1 MKRSIVLIFLIGVVC
16 LPAVG
21 LWTRDA
27 RAQTGTLTP
36 ADISTPTPTVQPILV
51 PTPLPTPDVP
61 PGVRAYRVRAGDT
74 LLSVALETG
83 VDLEETYCLVA
94 PDFTWAQPLVIG
106 DLLTVPEPGT
116 RCHEIGPAETLADVA
131 AAYGVTSA
139 AIAAEPWNAPAL
151 HAGGDGFLPAGR
163 HLRIP
168 PQPVA
173 ANPALVQYAQAS
185 LPLLLSQAPNADP
198 TTALAVVD
206 NLQQSGLPAVGGPGH
221 TVMAPVP
228 ADWPYGTGLF
238 AWPLYGWL
246 TQGFK
251 PDHRAVDIA
260 APVGTV
266 VTAADRGVIIRAGW
280 NSQGYG
286 QFVIVDHN
294 IDYITLYA
302 HLSEVLV
309 NEGDV
314 VAQGQPIGRVGSS
327 GNSTGPHLH
336 FEVRD
341 FGQRVDPIQLLV
353 R

>member
-1 MKRSIVLIFLIGVVC
+1 MC
-16 LPAVG
+16 AG
-21 LWTRDA
+21 LA
-27 RAQTGTLTP
+27 LLGLQSLAAHAQSGTVTP
-36 ADISTPTPTVQPILV
+36 GDISTPTPTPPPILR
-51 PTPLPTPDVP
+51 PTPLPTPDLP

-74 LLSVALETG
+74 LLSVALEVG

-94 PDFTWAQPLVIG
+94 PDFTWATPLVIG
-106 DLLTVPEPGT
+106 DMLTVPEPGT
-116 RCHEIGPAETLADVA
+116 RCHEIQAAETLAHVA
-131 AAYGVTSA
+131 AQYGVEAA
-139 AIAAEPWNAPAL
+139 AIVAEPWNKAAL
-151 HAGGDGFLPAGR
+151 TADAQGFLPAGW

-168 PQPVA
+168 PRRVA
-173 ANPALVQYAQAS
+173 ADGALVKSAQAS
-185 LPLLLSQAPNADP
+185 LPLLLSQAANADP
-198 TTALAVVD
+198 QTALAVAST
-206 NLQQSGLPAVGGPGH
+206 LTQSGLPAVGGPGYAAP
-221 TVMAPVP
+221 APVP

-251 PDHRAVDIA
+251 PDHRAIDIA

-266 VTAADRGVIIRAGW
+266 VTAADRGVVIRAGW

-286 QFVIVDHN
+286 QFVVVDHN

-302 HLSEVLV
+302 HLNEVLV
-309 NEGDV
+309 SEGDV
-314 VAQGQPIGRVGSS
+314 VAQGQAIGRVGSS

-341 FGQRVDPIQLLV
+341 FGQRVDPIALLM